1 MKWLMLT
8 TKSDDGHDMAVKARK
23 IGDVTGM
30 SVCVCVWKLMFLHT
44 CLFHDF
50 FLYFVD
56 R

>member
-30 SVCVCVWKLMFLHT
+30 CVCVEVNVST
-44 CLFHDF
+44 QLF
-50 FLYFVD
+50 VS
-56 R
+56 